1 MHALCT
7 PPHRTPRSERGLRQ
21 WFESGVASLCAAT
34 ADAQVHKSGGTPLAQ
49 GSRLMR
55 DMGTESELSS
65 ALLSANGALCAAI
78 GQAGHKPWQTRTAPA
93 ATVWYQKKGKSQS
106 RTETRN
112 PGAQSTSSPEN
123 QSLQRLRQA
132 WVATPLSAAA
142 EGPRWRGRA
151 SASSGYDLRPDFR
164 RLVPSLRSSWGFSS
178 GFTPYEWTPV
188 NAERARVHSRCRNGD
203 GRVHDA
209 VLVEQQRC
217 LSASTAAAVALLPPL
232 PWRHFVRPLG
242 LPRRPGTK
250 SKRLPVRESF
260 APDRW
265 DMCSTSCAANVP
277 GRRRGQGCA
286 CCGRLARPGPVGNM
300 SCPYTSALT

>member
-1 MHALCT
+1 MRC
-7 PPHRTPRSERGLRQ
+7 HRG
-21 WFESGVASLCAAT
+21 CAG
-34 ADAQVHKSGGTPLAQ
+34 AQVWGDTV
-49 GSRLMR
+49 
-55 DMGTESELSS
+55 TEGIEVDARHGDRERAVLRAAVREWS
-65 ALLSANGALCAAI
+65 ALRRHRPSRAQTVANADSSSRDGLVPEK
-78 GQAGHKPWQTRTAPA
+78 GQ
-93 ATVWYQKKGKSQS
+93 SQS
-106 RTETRN
+106 PKRN
-112 PGAQSTSSPEN
+112 QKSRCTLDLFSRKSAA
-123 QSLQRLRQA
+123 QRLRQA

>member
-1 MHALCT
+1 MRC
-7 PPHRTPRSERGLRQ
+7 HRG
-21 WFESGVASLCAAT
+21 CAG
-34 ADAQVHKSGGTPLAQ
+34 AQVWGDTV
-49 GSRLMR
+49 
-55 DMGTESELSS
+55 TEGIEVDARHGDRERAVLRAAVREWS
-65 ALLSANGALCAAI
+65 ALRRHRPSRA
-78 GQAGHKPWQTRTAPA
+78 QTRANA
-93 ATVWYQKKGKSQS
+93 D
-106 RTETRN
+106 
-112 PGAQSTSSPEN
+112 SSIRDDMVPEN
-123 QSLQRLRQA
+123 GQEPIAERKPEIQVHTRPLPENHPHQRLRQA
-132 WVATPLSAAA
+132 LAAAPLSAAA

-151 SASSGYDLRPDFR
+151 SASSGYDWRPDFR
-164 RLVPSLRSSWGFSS
+164 RLVPSLRSSWRFSS

-188 NAERARVHSRCRNGD
+188 NAERARVHSRCRNRD

-217 LSASTAAAVALLPPL
+217 FSASTAAAVALLPPL